1 MFNRLLNKP
10 RSPHQIALTFRRLG
24 WIGFWSQVILG
35 LIPVVLMIF
44 QGIFASKS
52 QLTGVPDS
60 GNILSFIDILTL
72 LFTIYWCFRYTR
84 LAIKLENS
92 NQLPAKVRVT
102 REVWIGII
110 ANLAVILLAVVI
122 GIITVGG
129 LLYVILSLPPGAA
142 TILQPAPGGALIN
155 PGPIIV
161 PMDILGLLAIMN
173 VILAGLIGI
182 IVSLRLLYCLSV

>member
-1 MFNRLLNKP
+1 MFNRLFNKP
-10 RSPHQIALTFRRLG
+10 RSPQQIALTFRRLG
-24 WIGFWSQVILG
+24 WIGFWSQVVLG
-35 LIPVVLMIF
+35 LIPVILMIF
-44 QGIFASKS
+44 QGIFSSKS
-52 QLTGVPDS
+52 PLTGIPDS

-84 LAIKLENS
+84 LAKKLENA
-92 NQLPAKVRVT
+92 NQIPTKARVT

-110 ANLAVILLAVVI
+110 ANLGVILLAVVI

-182 IVSLRLLYCLSV
+182 IVSLRLLSCL